1 MQIFENFHFH
11 QLDFTSMSMMIVI
24 CIMGLLFVPGHTVN
38 RKKDLRMPIVFTH
51 DSRHSHTAGMLRHD
65 TNHHHPRF
73 VNLMEL
79 MDPLESRKIDAIVDQ
94 PNLIDEVNYLRSYA
108 VEECRQLV
116 CSTDGKKRFSA
127 CAASL
132 LSSEKQ
138 CRPDCEDHL
147 QMWVIH
153 RCYLIET
160 FDCDGNIGPNSVTT
174 NTLIFNRE
182 GPQTLT
188 EFTAS
193 INNLFGSKGITC
205 NCCDYSNIV
214 VVKDAYRISHL
225 LFSLLTV
232 GILAILV

>member
-1 MQIFENFHFH
+1 MALKNFHFH
-11 QLDFTSMSMMIVI
+11 SLDFTSMPTTLTIF
-24 CIMGLLFVPGHTVN
+24 LFVLIGLTVDAIN
-38 RKKDLRMPIVFTH
+38 RKGDSSIPILYSH
-51 DSRHSHTAGMLRHD
+51 DSYHSHTTGLLRHD
-65 TNHHHPRF
+65 SNHHHPRF
-73 VNLMEL
+73 VNFMEL
-79 MDPLESRKIDAIVDQ
+79 MDPLESRKIDPIPNQVD
-94 PNLIDEVNYLRSYA
+94 LMDEVNYLRSYA

-116 CSTDGKKRFSA
+116 CSTEGKKRFSA

-138 CRPDCEDHL
+138 CKSDCEDHL

-160 FDCDGNIGPNSVTT
+160 FDCDGNIGPNSVS
-174 NTLIFNRE
+174 NSTLIFNKE

-193 INNLFGSKGITC
+193 IQNLFGSKGITC

-214 VVKDAYRISHL
+214 LIKDSSMSSIFLS
-225 LFSLLTV
+225 
-232 GILAILV
+232 AILLVVVTILL